1 MPLNNLIPEF
11 EIGEAP
17 TKGVNLDAAKKP
29 DPDNITDTN
38 DEPTQSNIID
48 SAGTKFNAKLHKDPE
63 ALTPK
68 GRFKK
73 LSKTLNNADSN
84 ENTGEAVKDFI
95 VNYFKGYVA
104 DQKEPQ
110 TEFNTNP
117 IIDKVLIDNVNDYL
131 DRPNNLL
138 DKTDAIHPLV
148 YILGAVGIYALQ
160 ASHKNKTKTE
170 TIKEYLKEKSAR
182 FAGLKAYLKHKF
194 KRGK

>member
-17 TKGVNLDAAKKP
+17 TKGVNLDAAKKV
-29 DPDNITDTN
+29 DPDNITEVN
-38 DEPTQSNIID
+38 DEPIQSNIVD

-68 GRFKK
+68 GRFKRLPK
-73 LSKTLNNADSN
+73 ALNNADNN

-95 VNYFKGYVA
+95 VNYFKDYVA

-110 TEFNTNP
+110 VEFSANP
-117 IIDKVLIDNVNDYL
+117 IVDKILIDNINTYL
-131 DRPNNLL
+131 DKPNNLL
-138 DKTDAIHPLV
+138 DKADSIHPV
-148 YILGAVGIYALQ
+148 IYILGALGIYAAQ
-160 ASHKNKTKTE
+160 ATHKNKSKTE
-170 TIKEYLKEKSAR
+170 KIKEYLKEKSAR
-182 FAGLKAYLKHKF
+182 FEGLKAYLKHKF